1 MIDLLHHVGIVVRDA
16 DAALAFYRDVIGFP
30 VVADSVLDDQGVRAI
45 LLAVGENEL
54 EILSPTDG
62 DTGVARFLESRG
74 ETLHHLCFRTDDI
87 VAELARLEAAGVEL
101 VDREPRSGLAG
112 QVAFLHPRAMR
123 GVLVELAQPPADAHR
138 RDAKG
143 FDRVAVRALDFDAA
157 ATLWHEVVGLS
168 VARRF
173 DVDVAG
179 VVIGQM
185 PIGRCLVELIAP
197 SRADAPFAREIE
209 RSGEGAMPAIALE
222 VADVDAEVARLRGL
236 GVELDD
242 AGPGM
247 MPGTRSATI
256 SAEQAFGVAV
266 QLATHERGD
275 RGTGA
280 R

>member
-16 DAALAFYRDVIGFP
+16 DAALTFYRDVVGFP
-30 VVADSVLDDQGVRAI
+30 VVADSVLEDQGVRAI

-54 EILSPTDG
+54 EILSPTED
-62 DTGVARFLESRG
+62 DTGVARFLESHG

-87 VAELARLEAAGVEL
+87 AAELAELDAAGVEL
-101 VDREPRSGLAG
+101 VDQEPRAGLAG

-123 GVLVELAQPPADAHR
+123 GVLVELAQPPAGAHR

-157 ATLWHEVVGLS
+157 AALWRDVVGLS

-185 PIGRCLVELIAP
+185 PIGRCLLELIAP
-197 SRADAPFAREIE
+197 SRPDAPFASDVE
-209 RSGEGAMPAIALE
+209 RDGEGAMPAFALE
-222 VADVDAEVARLRGL
+222 VADVDAEVARLRAA

-256 SAEQAFGVAV
+256 SAEQAFGVSV
-266 QLATHERGD
+266 QLATYEQGG